1 MSLIKNIADINK
13 SQENLLFKIFESRTP
28 SVCFPQL
35 TNDGDCGSHSFTDS
49 SQGLPH
55 SGQSLSPNVFNFD
68 LTGYEGPTVQPRSQV
83 NPTDLLE
90 SSSPGNMFQLK
101 AASSNLM
108 GGFSGD
114 PDLPKRLH
122 VSNIP
127 FRYR

>member
-28 SVCFPQL
+28 SVCFPEL

-68 LTGYEGPTVQPRSQV
+68 LTAYRGPATQPS
-83 NPTDLLE
+83 DLPE
-90 SSSPGNMFQLK
+90 SSSPNLFQLK
-101 AASSNLM
+101 FA
-108 GGFSGD
+108 GD

-122 VSNIP
+122 VSNVP